1 MVGGAGVCDGESRDR
16 MTHPCV
22 ALALYELIGQG
33 LLVNDQLWLFVLQH
47 ALRAREEIMEVLLI
61 VLTVIAAGAA
71 LVYFM
76 GSPKGMQFVHKK
88 SVSTILSDVT
98 ARQSVAPQA
107 PLDEIYY
114 SLAEERNNKS
124 KWLAD
129 FNYLYVLRDA
139 GCFDP
144 RTAPQP
150 EQFAELMAS
159 VEEKIRLHASGVA
172 K

>member
-1 MVGGAGVCDGESRDR
+1 
-16 MTHPCV
+16 
-22 ALALYELIGQG
+22 
-33 LLVNDQLWLFVLQH
+33 
-47 ALRAREEIMEVLLI
+47 MEVLFI
-61 VLTVIAAGAA
+61 VLAVIAAGSAV
-71 LVYFM
+71 VYFI
-76 GSPKGMQFVHKK
+76 GSPMGMQLVHKK
-88 SVSTILSDVT
+88 SVSTILSCVH
-98 ARQSVAPQA
+98 AKHSASPQT

-124 KWLAD
+124 KWLAEFD
-129 FNYLYVLRDA
+129 YLHTLRDA

-150 EQFAELMAS
+150 ERFAELMAN

>member
-1 MVGGAGVCDGESRDR
+1 
-16 MTHPCV
+16 
-22 ALALYELIGQG
+22 
-33 LLVNDQLWLFVLQH
+33 
-47 ALRAREEIMEVLLI
+47 MEVLFIILA
-61 VLTVIAAGAA
+61 VIAAGAA
-71 LVYFM
+71 LVFFI
-76 GSPKGMQFVHKK
+76 GSPMGMQLVHKK
-88 SVSTILSDVT
+88 SVSTILNCVK
-98 ARQSVAPQA
+98 AKQSEAPQT

-124 KWLAD
+124 KWLAE

-150 EQFAELMAS
+150 ERFAELMAS
-159 VEEKIRLHASGVA
+159 VEEKIRLYASGVA